1 MNKSP
6 AARMQTLP
14 SNFFADIEA
23 QIAAMQAGGQDVIRL
38 DVGSP
43 DLPPPPSVIETL
55 ERSARSP
62 DHHGYQPHLG
72 PQRLRQAW
80 AEMYRQLYG
89 IELDPER
96 QVLPLLGSKEGIFN
110 FTQAWAGPGDVVLA
124 PDPGYMTYAR
134 AAAFAGAEVYPL
146 PLLPGNAFLP
156 DLEAIPPEIARRA
169 RLLWLNY
176 PNNPTAAVAGR
187 DFMASAVAFA
197 RRHDLWLCHDAAYA
211 RVTFD
216 GYRAPSVLEIPG
228 AEGVAVE
235 FNSLSKS
242 HNMAGWRVG
251 AALGNSEA
259 LQPLFRLKSN
269 LDSGHFLPVMEAAVA
284 ALGTD
289 QSWLDE
295 RNRVYQRRRDAVVPA
310 LRDIGLDAALPQ
322 GSIYVWCA
330 VPHGWNSLD
339 FTLEILGKACVSLTP
354 GTVFGEQGEGYVRLA
369 LTAGTERLEEAMQR
383 LAEWRRS

>member
-1 MNKSP
+1 
-6 AARMQTLP
+6 MQSLP

-23 QIAAMQAGGQDVIRL
+23 RVAAMLAGGQDVIRL

-43 DLPPPPSVIETL
+43 DLPPPPAVIATL

-80 AEMYRQLYG
+80 AEMYHNLYG
-89 IELDPER
+89 VDLDPER

-110 FTQAWAGPGDVVLA
+110 FTQAWVGPGDVVLT

-146 PLLPGNAFLP
+146 PLLPERGFLP
-156 DLEAIPPEIARRA
+156 DLEAVPQEVARRA

-176 PNNPTAAVAGR
+176 PNNPTAAVADR

-197 RRHDLWLCHDAAYA
+197 RQHDLWLCHDAAYA

-228 AEGVAVE
+228 AGQVAVE

-259 LQPLFRLKSN
+259 LGPLFRLKSN
-269 LDSGHFLPVMEAAVA
+269 LDSGHFLPVMEAAVT

-295 RNRVYQRRRDAVVPA
+295 RNRVYQGRRDIVVPA
-310 LRDIGLDAALPQ
+310 LRDLGLEAAVPQ
-322 GSIYVWCA
+322 GSIYVWGA
-330 VPHGWNSLD
+330 VPPGHTG
-339 FTLEILGKACVSLTP
+339 LEFVKDALEGACVSLTP
-354 GTVFGEQGEGYVRLA
+354 GAVFGEQGEGYVRLA
-369 LTAGTERLEEAMQR
+369 LTAGTERLEEAMRR